1 VTMPAALQ
9 LQIRGTVTWCG
20 CSTERTGHTVLTLE
34 MADTS
39 SGQTV
44 RAHHRYPDASNST
57 SFVAAALARQ
67 LRGQMAEITA
77 INCRFRAK
85 RLDCEA
91 THIHTPTH
99 QLRKD
104 QQ

>member
-1 VTMPAALQ
+1 MPAALQ

-67 LRGQMAEITA
+67 LRGQTAEITA
-77 INCRFRAK
+77 INCRFRAR

>member
-1 VTMPAALQ
+1 
-9 LQIRGTVTWCG
+9 
-20 CSTERTGHTVLTLE
+20 
-34 MADTS
+34 MATSKRYDTS
-39 SGQTV
+39 KQWYAIHTYSGYEEKVAESIRQTV

-67 LRGQMAEITA
+67 LRGQTAEITA
-77 INCRFRAK
+77 INCRFRAR

-91 THIHTPTH
+91 IHIHTPTH